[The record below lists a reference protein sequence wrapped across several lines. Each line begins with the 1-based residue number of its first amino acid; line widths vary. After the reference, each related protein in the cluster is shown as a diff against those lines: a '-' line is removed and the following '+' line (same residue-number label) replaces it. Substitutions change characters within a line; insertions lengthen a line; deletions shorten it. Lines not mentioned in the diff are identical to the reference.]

1 MNWLHASVIGTAVL
15 FAVACTVET
24 VKVASPP
31 PDEPA
36 PAAEQD
42 EDATDPA
49 SDAGTNDASTK
60 KDAAADA
67 APKKAEWTAGES
79 GKSCAEACKAKGKT
93 CAVACTDHRS
103 CGSHDGEPPPYAGYA
118 CYYYESKGSS
128 SGSSFR
134 SNDGRSLKTCADVA
148 TYTWQQWGDEYKLG
162 DYLGG
167 NPVSCCCQ

>member
-1 MNWLHASVIGTAVL
+1 MHWLRASLLGSTVL
-15 FAVACTVET
+15 FVVACTVET
-24 VKVASPP
+24 VKVNPP
-31 PDEPA
+31 PAEEP
-36 PAAEQD
+36 PATEQE
-42 EDATDPA
+42 EDSTEPVV
-49 SDAGTNDASTK
+49 DAGKTDAATK

-67 APKKAEWTAGES
+67 TVKKAEWTAGEA

-134 SNDGRSLKTCADVA
+134 SNDGRSLKTCSDVA
-148 TYTWQQWGDEYKLG
+148 TYTWEQWGDEYKLG